1 MLDTVTLRVAFGL
14 VAACVLVL
22 FYGATYRSTRSA
34 YSGWWCVSLGMFIT
48 SATLFVLNGTPA
60 QVVANPLGNATGV
73 LGAGCVWAGAR
84 SLSGRG
90 VAPWQLVVGP
100 AIVLPAS
107 LLDDP
112 GRDVW
117 AGGAFYLLGMALLIG
132 RSAVELW
139 RLLGERD
146 LGAESRAQ
154 VHFAVL
160 SMAVASTAIGVFYL
174 ARTGVFLAVGPE
186 DPVFRAGFGS
196 QATTLLTMILLV
208 VVTFGMSVLSHEQQ
222 TSELRR
228 RATRDSLTGL
238 LNRAEFLRLAQREV
252 DRAGLGPTAAVLVAD
267 LDSFKRLNDGFGHAA
282 GDRALTSFADVCEE
296 VVGARGLV
304 GRLGGDEFVLLTMD
318 ARAEDVAAEIARSYA
333 SSEVEG
339 SPTASFGVASARP
352 GDDVREVMAR
362 ADDALYRAK
371 AAGRAQAVR
380 WTDPADEADE
390 EDEADEDGVP
400 VRRTA

>member
-1 MLDTVTLRVAFGL
+1 MTLRVAFGL

-34 YSGWWCVSLGMFIT
+34 YSGWWCASLGLFIT
-48 SATLFVLNGTPA
+48 SASLFVLNGTPL

-84 SLSGRG
+84 SLRGRR
-90 VAPWQLVVGP
+90 VPRWQLAVVP
-100 AIVLPAS
+100 AVVLPVS

-112 GRDVW
+112 ARDVW
-117 AGGAFYLLGMALLIG
+117 SGGAFYLVGMALLIG

-146 LGAESRAQ
+146 LVAEARAQ

-160 SMAVASTAIGVFYL
+160 SMAVASTAIGAFYL
-174 ARTGVFLAVGPE
+174 VRTGVFVAVGPQH
-186 DPVFRAGFGS
+186 PVFLAGFGS

-208 VVTFGMSVLSHEQQ
+208 VVTFGMSALSHEQQ
-222 TSELRR
+222 TSDLRR
-228 RATRDSLTGL
+228 RATRDGLTGL

-252 DRAGLGPTAAVLVAD
+252 DSGGLGRAAAVLVAD
-267 LDSFKRLNDGFGHAA
+267 LDRFKDLNDGFGHAA
-282 GDRALTSFADVCEE
+282 GDRALTDFADACEE
-296 VVGARGLV
+296 AVGARGLV

-318 ARAEDVAAEIARSYA
+318 ARAEQIAAGIAEGYRSSGA
-333 SSEVEG
+333 DA
-339 SPTASFGVASARP
+339 PTASFGIASASP
-352 GDDVREVMAR
+352 GDDVRQVMGR
-362 ADDALYRAK
+362 ADEALYRAK
-371 AAGRAQAVR
+371 AAGRAHAVR
-380 WTDPADEADE
+380 WADPSADEA
-390 EDEADEDGVP
+390 V